1 MNPPLFRTAQFE
13 ARELAAHQV
22 PLLQALFDANPLYFL
37 TVNGRPPGPQEAQIE
52 FDELPPDHLGYR
64 QRWLLGV
71 FGPGQALEGV
81 AIVVAD
87 LCAPGVWHIALFLMA
102 SARHGTGAS
111 TEVYHALEDWMRD
124 SGAQWL
130 RLGVVQGN
138 GRAERFWQRLGY
150 EQVRVREGVDT
161 GGRLNTLRVMVKPL
175 AARPLA
181 DYLAAVPRDQPD
193 SSLP

>member
-1 MNPPLFRTAQFE
+1 MNPPVFRTAQFE
-13 ARELAAHQV
+13 ARELAADQV
-22 PLLQALFDANPLYFL
+22 PLLQALFEANPLYFF

-52 FDELPPDHLGYR
+52 FDELPPAHLGYSR
-64 QRWLLGV
+64 RWLLGV
-71 FGPGQALEGV
+71 FGPGRALEGV

-111 TEVYHALEDWMRD
+111 AEVYQALEAWVHA

-193 SSLP
+193 SPLP